1 MYKHILIA
9 TDGSDLANKGVEQG
23 LALAEQLHARVTV
36 LSVVEPL
43 ETRVAQAAI
52 LGGIEDPVARYD
64 QRVDEDMKKRFAP
77 IERKAA
83 EHGVGIEL
91 FHEVDSSPAEAIVRA
106 AKLRGC
112 DLIVMSSHGR
122 RGIRKLLLG
131 SQTAEVLV
139 HTTTPVLVIR

>member
-9 TDGSDLANKGVEQG
+9 TDGSELANKGVEQG
-23 LALAEQLHARVTV
+23 LALAEQLHAQVTV

-52 LGGIEDPVARYD
+52 LGGIEDPIARYD
-64 QRVDEDMKKRFAP
+64 QRVDEDMKKRFAA

-83 EHGVGIEL
+83 EHGVSIEL
-91 FHEVDSSPAEAIVRA
+91 FHEVDHSPAEAIVRA
-106 AKLRGC
+106 AKLREC

-122 RGIRKLLLG
+122 RGFRKLLLG

>member
-1 MYKHILIA
+1 MRPC
-9 TDGSDLANKGVEQG
+9 D
-23 LALAEQLHARVTV
+23 
-36 LSVVEPL
+36 
-43 ETRVAQAAI
+43 
-52 LGGIEDPVARYD
+52 
-64 QRVDEDMKKRFAP
+64 
-77 IERKAA
+77 
-83 EHGVGIEL
+83 VGIEL